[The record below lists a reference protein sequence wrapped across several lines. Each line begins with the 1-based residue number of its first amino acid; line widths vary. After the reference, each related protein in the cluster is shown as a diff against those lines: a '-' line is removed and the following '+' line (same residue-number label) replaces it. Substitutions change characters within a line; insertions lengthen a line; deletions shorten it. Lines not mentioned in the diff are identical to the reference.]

1 MFLDINENNNLIN
14 NFWIFI
20 LLLIFILFLLTVY
33 LAVYL
38 KYQGSLHV
46 KYNNYTI
53 KYDYDLEKNYKIIS
67 KQNFI
72 ILKLKLKILVLKIP
86 LIFKKG

>member
-38 KYQGSLHV
+38 KYQGSFHV